1 MFFDATRR
9 AISEVLGK
17 VMKFNFDDHRC
28 ANVICECE
36 IPVEDVYC
44 CEACGLSN
52 DTLCHCN
59 HGKCISSPATV
70 WDAEI
75 LPFFAGRLL

>member
-1 MFFDATRR
+1 
-9 AISEVLGK
+9 
-17 VMKFNFDDHRC
+17 MKFDFDDHRC
-28 ANVICECE
+28 ANLICTCT
-36 IPVEDVYC
+36 IPSEDVYC

-59 HGKCISSPATV
+59 HGNCISPPAAF
-70 WDAEI
+70 WDPEA